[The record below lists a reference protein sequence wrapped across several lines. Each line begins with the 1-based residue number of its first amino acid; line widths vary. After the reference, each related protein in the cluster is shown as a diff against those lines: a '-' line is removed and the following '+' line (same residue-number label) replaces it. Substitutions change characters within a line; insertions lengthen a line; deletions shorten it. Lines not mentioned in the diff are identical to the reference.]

1 MVDSLA
7 EHIKAGYREKES
19 ERLRQLQ
26 QCNQQKEEDRRSKE
40 VSSLFFSWDSEGR
53 GAVVREEVERELSLY
68 KDGAEEGALQRGQR
82 SQGLG
87 CGG

>member
-1 MVDSLA
+1 M
-7 EHIKAGYREKES
+7 
-19 ERLRQLQ
+19 
-26 QCNQQKEEDRRSKE
+26 
-40 VSSLFFSWDSEGR
+40 SSLFLSWDSEGR
-53 GAVVREEVERELSLY
+53 GAVDREEVERELSLY